1 MTDYVGSKGGNL
13 DLLIRQGAT
22 LGPNLTQLKDR
33 TGAAIDITGA
43 TIRSEI
49 RKTPDA
55 VTVDATAV
63 CTITDAANGTFTWSF
78 TAAETKLLTASP
90 IDEQQPTSLYVWDM
104 EIQYSTGRIQP
115 LMYGDVR
122 VFREVTKEV

>member
-1 MTDYVGSKGGNL
+1 MVDFVGSKGGNL

-22 LGPNLTQLKDR
+22 LGPNSTQIKDR
-33 TGAAIDITGA
+33 TGTAIDITGA
-43 TIRSEI
+43 TVRSEI

-63 CTITDAANGTFTWSF
+63 CTITDAANGAFTWEF
-78 TAAETKLLTASP
+78 TAAETKLLDADPVSE
-90 IDEQQPTSLYVWDM
+90 EQPLSKYVWDM
-104 EIQYSTGRIQP
+104 EIQYSDGRIQP

-122 VFREVTKEV
+122 VFREVTKEI

>member
-1 MTDYVGSKGGNL
+1 MVDFVGSKGGNL

-22 LGPNLTQLKDR
+22 LGPNSTQLKDR
-33 TGAAIDITGA
+33 TGTAIDITGA

-55 VTVDATAV
+55 VTVEATAV
-63 CTITDAANGTFTWSF
+63 CTITDAANGAFTWEF
-78 TAAETKLLTASP
+78 TAAQTKLLDADP

-104 EIQYSTGRIQP
+104 EIQYADGRIQP
-115 LMYGDVR
+115 LMYGDAR

>member
-1 MTDYVGSKGGNL
+1 MVDFVGSKGGNL

-22 LGPNLTQLKDR
+22 LGPNVTQIKDR
-33 TGAAIDITGA
+33 AGVAIDITGA

-55 VTVDATAV
+55 IAVDATAV

-78 TAAETKLLTASP
+78 TAAETKLLDADP
-90 IDEQQPTSLYVWDM
+90 VDEQQPLSKYVWDM
-104 EIQYSTGRIQP
+104 EIQYVGGRIQP

>member
-1 MTDYVGSKGGNL
+1 MTDFIGSKGGNL
-13 DLLIRQGAT
+13 DLLIRQGTT
-22 LGPNLTQLKDR
+22 LGPNTTQLKDR
-33 TGAAIDITGA
+33 AGAAINITGA

-49 RKTPDA
+49 RKTPDDA
-55 VTVDATAV
+55 VVKATAV

-90 IDEQQPTSLYVWDM
+90 IDEEQDASKYVWDM

-115 LMYGDVR
+115 LMYGVVK
-122 VFREVTKEV
+122 VFREVTKEA

>member
-1 MTDYVGSKGGNL
+1 MVDFVGSKGGNL

-22 LGPNLTQLKDR
+22 LGPNVTQIKDR
-33 TGAAIDITGA
+33 AGAAIDITGA

-55 VTVDATAV
+55 IVVDATAV
-63 CTITDAANGTFTWSF
+63 CTITDAVNGTFTWSF
-78 TAAETKLLTASP
+78 TAAETKLLDADP
-90 IDEQQPTSLYVWDM
+90 LDEQQPLSKYVWDM
-104 EIQYSTGRIQP
+104 EIQYATGRIQP